1 MSKLQLSPEQIV
13 SLNFNDRQLR
23 FLERFVIENSERA
36 DKLSE
41 NLVQLQSGME
51 RAAGQQRQLENEVA
65 RLQHE
70 LESEKEHHQ
79 RLQSAIDQLESLRK
93 CSDDKEKIQT
103 EEIKRLIEENRKLS
117 SDLGQTMMNLQDEKQ
132 RANRLNELYQSLK
145 ETHDRTE
152 AEHDARTLEYDRIT
166 NQLMQTIAAHEV
178 NAEAS
183 ENAIEQLME
192 QILTNPNASREY
204 DEWRIIKGRC
214 DHKAFMKQFLVLRDG
229 IDRERQALIDLYALA
244 KKRPEQEP
252 EGKRKTMYL
261 TRLLG
266 LANQIIPP
274 TQAKTK

>member
-13 SLNFNDRQLR
+13 SLNFNDRQLQ

-51 RAAGQQRQLENEVA
+51 EAKKRESQLNLEVA
-65 RLQHE
+65 ELQHE
-70 LESEKEHHQ
+70 LESEKEHRQ

-93 CSDDKEKIQT
+93 CSDDKEKFQT
-103 EEIKRLIEENRKLS
+103 EEIKRLIEENKKLTCN
-117 SDLGQTMMNLQDEKQ
+117 LKQTRSHLEAEKQ
-132 RANRLNELYQSLK
+132 KADRLFESYQSLK

-183 ENAIEQLME
+183 ENAIKQLME
-192 QILTNPNASREY
+192 QILTNPDASREY

-261 TRLLG
+261 THLLG

>member
-1 MSKLQLSPEQIV
+1 MSKLQLSPEQIA
-13 SLNFNDRQLR
+13 SLNFNDRQLQ

-41 NLVQLQSGME
+41 NLVHLQRE
-51 RAAGQQRQLENEVA
+51 IEEAAGRQRQLEDEVA

-70 LESEKEHHQ
+70 LESEKEDHQ

-103 EEIKRLIEENRKLS
+103 EEIKRLIEKNRKLIS
-117 SDLGQTMMNLQDEKQ
+117 NLEQTMTNLQDEKQ
-132 RANRLNELYQSLK
+132 RANRLKELYQSLK

-152 AEHDARTLEYDRIT
+152 AEHDARILEYYQIT
-166 NQLMQTIAAHEV
+166 NQLTQTIAAHEV

-183 ENAIEQLME
+183 ENAIKQLME
-192 QILTNPNASREY
+192 QILTNPDASREY

-261 TRLLG
+261 THLLG

>member
-1 MSKLQLSPEQIV
+1 MSKLQLSPEQIA
-13 SLNFNDRQLR
+13 SLNFNDRQLQ

-41 NLVQLQSGME
+41 NLVHLQRE
-51 RAAGQQRQLENEVA
+51 IEEAAGRQRQLEDEVA

-70 LESEKEHHQ
+70 LESEKEDHQ

-117 SDLGQTMMNLQDEKQ
+117 SNLGQTMMNLQDEKQ
-132 RANRLNELYQSLK
+132 RANRLKELYQSLK

-152 AEHDARTLEYDRIT
+152 AEHDARILEYYQIT
-166 NQLMQTIAAHEV
+166 NQLTQTIAAHEV

-183 ENAIEQLME
+183 ENAIKQLME
-192 QILTNPNASREY
+192 QILTNPDASREY

-261 TRLLG
+261 THLLG